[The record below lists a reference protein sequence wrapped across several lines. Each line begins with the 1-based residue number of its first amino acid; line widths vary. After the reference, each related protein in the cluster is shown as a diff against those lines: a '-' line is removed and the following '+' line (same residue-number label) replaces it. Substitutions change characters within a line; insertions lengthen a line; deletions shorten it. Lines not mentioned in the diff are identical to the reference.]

1 MTEYK
6 PESSV
11 CYSVHF
17 VVVVTMLIARRKT
30 LKNFVPI
37 ASAVINTCLIYSWWY
52 QLFRSITDVTSQ
64 RLFPFLEDL
73 SYFPC
78 ALLSTSLYLNNFLE
92 VSSSGFRKPGPGKT
106 SAVRDSYLD
115 FRRRG
120 EVSGGRQGSF
130 HQVGVRKRFF
140 RDTIFNKI

>member
-11 CYSVHF
+11 SYSVYS

-52 QLFRSITDVTSQ
+52 QLFRTITDVTSQ
-64 RLFPFLEDL
+64 LLFPFLENL

-78 ALLSTSLYLNNFLE
+78 ALLSTTLYLNHILE
-92 VSSSGFRKPGPGKT
+92 VTSSGFRKPGPGKT
-106 SAVRDSYLD
+106 SAVLDSSLD

-130 HQVGVRKRFF
+130 HQVGVRTQF
-140 RDTIFNKI
+140 